1 MIRSRRGAKSS
12 ALKTYVNPQTK
23 SAIAR
28 HAAPAPQALASADG
42 FRAFVII
49 RRGAARWFAD
59 GGMSWST
66 NSALP
71 PTGSEDLAANSRRSH
86 SRRCRYDLAAE
97 SRSGFQNQLLISKE
111 SAPSKIASH

>member
-12 ALKTYVNPQTK
+12 ALKTYVNPQTS

-42 FRAFVII
+42 FWAFFIV

-59 GGMSWST
+59 GGMNWSKH
-66 NSALP
+66 AYP
-71 PTGSEDLAANSRRSH
+71 VA
-86 SRRCRYDLAAE
+86 
-97 SRSGFQNQLLISKE
+97 
-111 SAPSKIASH
+111 